1 MAHNGNKMMPESKQV
16 RVVGIN
22 HIAIEVDDLDDA
34 LEFYGKLFDFELRKR
49 TDTQLFIDLGDQ
61 FINVIKGRHQVPDV
75 RRHFGLVVED
85 REAVRALLKK
95 NGIEEIPS
103 RFLKFMDPWGNR
115 VEIISYE
122 NIQFSK
128 APNVLRGMGL
138 EHIKKNDNAIAELM
152 ERGMAPESK

>member
-1 MAHNGNKMMPESKQV
+1 MADSNKV
-16 RVVGIN
+16 RIVGIN

-49 TDTQLFIDLGDQ
+49 TDTQLFIDMGDQ
-61 FINVIKGRHQVPDV
+61 FINIIKGRHQPDDV

-85 REAVRALLKK
+85 KEAVRALMKEH
-95 NGIEEIPS
+95 GIDELDS
-103 RFLKFMDPWGNR
+103 RFLKFIDPWGNR
-115 VEIISYE
+115 VEIIGYE

-138 EHIKKNDNAIAELM
+138 ERLEKNENAIKELT
-152 ERGMAPESK
+152 ERGMAPE

>member
-1 MAHNGNKMMPESKQV
+1 MMLESKQESEKV

-22 HIAIEVDDLDDA
+22 HIAIEVDDLDEA
-34 LEFYGKLFDFELRKR
+34 LEIYGKLFDFELRKR

-61 FINVIKGRHQVPDV
+61 FINIIKGRHQPPDV
-75 RRHFGLVVED
+75 HRHFGLVVED
-85 REAVRALLKK
+85 REAVRALLKE
-95 NGIEEIPS
+95 NGIEELPS
-103 RFLKFMDPWGNR
+103 RFLKFIDPWGNR

-138 EHIKKNDNAIAELM
+138 ERLEKNDNAIAELT
-152 ERGMAPESK
+152 ERGMAP